1 MSADVVYLDTSA
13 LAKLVVHEPESPAL
27 RRYLRRRRRRVSCAL
42 ARVELVRAV
51 KPQGSDAVAAA
62 REVLGDIDLVSL
74 DDALLEDAA
83 DLGDLVLRTLDAIHL
98 AAVRSVGRDLA
109 AIVTYDARMSAA
121 ARAMDI
127 AVVAPE

>member
-51 KPQGSDAVAAA
+51 KPQGSDAVATA
-62 REVLGDIDLVSL
+62 REVLGDIHLVSL

-83 DLGDLVLRTLDAIHL
+83 DLGDPVLRTLDAIHL
-98 AAVRSVGRDLA
+98 AAARSVGRDLA

>member
-51 KPQGSDAVAAA
+51 KPQGSDAVATA

-98 AAVRSVGRDLA
+98 AAARSVGRDLA

>member
-51 KPQGSDAVAAA
+51 KPQGSDAVATA

-83 DLGDLVLRTLDAIHL
+83 DLGDPVLRTLDAIHL
-98 AAVRSVGRDLA
+98 AAARSVGRDLA

-127 AVVAPE
+127 AVAAPE